1 MCRDRR
7 LRQRLHPYRVPEP
20 PKILEITLNNGVDPR
35 TGKDIGKRTGSP
47 SSWVSFEDLLRAY
60 EEQLRHFIDV
70 KIKGNNIIENLY
82 AGNMPCPFLSTIIS
96 DCIENGT
103 DYNAG
108 GDRYHTRYI
117 QGVGIASITDS
128 LAAMKELVFER
139 RLLTADEL
147 VAVLSKNFEDA
158 PSLRE
163 IAVSQCPKYGNDDDR
178 ADGIMKRVFDM
189 FYGLVDGRRSPTGGT
204 YHIDML

>member
-1 MCRDRR
+1 MPRS
-7 LRQRLHPYRVPEP
+7 Q
-20 PKILEITLNNGVDPR
+20 TL
-35 TGKDIGKRTGSP
+35 
-47 SSWVSFEDLLRAY
+47 
-60 EEQLRHFIDV
+60 
-70 KIKGNNIIENLY
+70 
-82 AGNMPCPFLSTIIS
+82 
-96 DCIENGT
+96 
-103 DYNAG
+103 
-108 GDRYHTRYI
+108 
-117 QGVGIASITDS
+117 

-139 RLLTADEL
+139 RLLTADGL

-204 YHIDML
+204 YL